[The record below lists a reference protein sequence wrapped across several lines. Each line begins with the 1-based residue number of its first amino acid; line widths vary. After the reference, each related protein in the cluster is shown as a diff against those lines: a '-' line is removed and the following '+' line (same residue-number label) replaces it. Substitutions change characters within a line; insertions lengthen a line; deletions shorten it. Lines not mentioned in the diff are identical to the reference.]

1 MLAPSWPKYICWLIE
16 LAERAERSIHVTSG
30 GKGYTEN
37 KLRALAKGCP
47 CCPSEY
53 DGRGSNSGR
62 FFKALCAPP
71 LYSSL
76 SPHSARPA
84 DRQLTVPPA
93 SLGAPP
99 AALLPAMLPA
109 LLPAPPAPPALPPV
123 LAPLAQLALPT
134 LLTPTLLNVPRRRAY
149 VRPMRRRASSR
160 RHSTDRWT
168 RERRFLLYG
177 RGCGRC
183 LGSAGSTEGS
193 GGDRGRAST
202 SRSSSGPCC
211 TGTPR
216 SRSCI
221 RRTATPPSTEAAS
234 STPVKNRKPKPA
246 TR

>member
-1 MLAPSWPKYICWLIE
+1 MCRHKRQVVAAILSLDSERGLSLRVLSPAGGWVLGSWPSTPRPLS
-16 LAERAERSIHVTSG
+16 RADA
-30 GKGYTEN
+30 N
-37 KLRALAKGCP
+37 LR
-47 CCPSEY
+47 
-53 DGRGSNSGR
+53 
-62 FFKALCAPP
+62 
-71 LYSSL
+71 
-76 SPHSARPA
+76 
-84 DRQLTVPPA
+84 T
-93 SLGAPP
+93 PP

-149 VRPMRRRASSR
+149 VRPMRRRASSH
-160 RHSTDRWT
+160 RHSTHRWT
-168 RERRFLLYG
+168 RERRFLLFG

-211 TGTPR
+211 IGTPR

-221 RRTATPPSTEAAS
+221 RRTSTPPSAEAS
-234 STPVKNRKPKPA
+234 STNSHFSSTTAVKNTKRKPA
-246 TR
+246 TCNTLSRGGG